1 MDLTILGEAHGMI
14 TDLLADTTL
23 PMNVTGTLR
32 IVADMISPLLQHSLH
47 RQNGQLLTV
56 MEKSKTNND
65 QEKVMNQPDLKD
77 DTPLSLK
84 QVSVCL
90 FVCRIISISIVR
102 RRGI

>member
-14 TDLLADTTL
+14 TDLLADSSL

-47 RQNGQLLTV
+47 RQSLATPLLTV
-56 MEKSKTNND
+56 LEKTKNNED
-65 QEKVMNQPDLKD
+65 QEQVMNQPDLKD

-84 QVSVCL
+84 QVCP
-90 FVCRIISISIVR
+90 IYY
-102 RRGI
+102 